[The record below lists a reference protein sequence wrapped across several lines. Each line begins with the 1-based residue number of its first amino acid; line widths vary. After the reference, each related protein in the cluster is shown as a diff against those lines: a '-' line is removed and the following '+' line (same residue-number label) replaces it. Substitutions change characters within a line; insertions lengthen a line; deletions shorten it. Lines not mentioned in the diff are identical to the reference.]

1 MPQIQGKWGR
11 LTFDPDFRD
20 VSRLTFDPDS
30 GEVSRLTFDPDLV
43 EVEQRLAV
51 AAAVRG
57 AKGTAP
63 LESCTRLW
71 LQGGKHTAIIG

>member
-30 GEVSRLTFDPDLV
+30 GEVSRLTSDPDLV

-51 AAAVRG
+51 AVAVRG
-57 AKGTAP
+57 AKRTAL
-63 LESCTRLW
+63 LESCTRLR
-71 LQGGKHTAIIG
+71 LQRGKHTAITG